1 MCDHHDWAQGIKQL
15 SKIGVPM
22 YITET
27 GIADEKEDRRPE
39 FFETYFAEVA
49 PVSLHWLIMYGAH
62 MTWSNLRG
70 L

>member
-1 MCDHHDWAQGIKQL
+1 
-15 SKIGVPM
+15 M